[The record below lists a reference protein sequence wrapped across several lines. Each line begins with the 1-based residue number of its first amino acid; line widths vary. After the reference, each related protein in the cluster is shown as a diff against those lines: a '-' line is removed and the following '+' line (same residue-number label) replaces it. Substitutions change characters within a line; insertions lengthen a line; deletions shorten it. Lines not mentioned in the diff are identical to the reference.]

1 MFGEKACSL
10 IKELSRCEEV
20 LPPYN
25 VSATQTTIQQTVKS
39 HNKIFQSDLVKE
51 VCTEIKQLDAQNR
64 ADGYNLVYY
73 CQYPFTCGL

>member
-25 VSATQTTIQQTVKS
+25 VSATQTTIQLRVS
-39 HNKIFQSDLVKE
+39 HNIIFQSDLVKE
-51 VCTEIKQLDAQNR
+51 VCTEIKQLDSQNR
-64 ADGYNLVYY
+64 ADG
-73 CQYPFTCGL
+73 

>member
-25 VSATQTTIQQTVKS
+25 VRTANTTTPIVLQQQL
-39 HNKIFQSDLVKE
+39 IFQADLVKE

-64 ADGYNLVYY
+64 ADGYNLV
-73 CQYPFTCGL
+73 CWF